1 MESNAMNSRE
11 TRTGERGAVS
21 IKTIV
26 MVFILLSAV
35 FLVMKLAPLYIEQ
48 RKVIY
53 DVEEV
58 ARIAA
63 VRGYKEERIAPEL
76 GKLCGT
82 YELPEG
88 SISFLRRDGPN
99 VVIAVNYTRSVDL
112 LVTTYSWKVD
122 HTIIGKEL

>member
-1 MESNAMNSRE
+1 MKSSDRGA
-11 TRTGERGAVS
+11 GERGAVS

-26 MVFILLSAV
+26 FVFFLVSAA
-35 FLVMKLAPLYIEQ
+35 FIVMKLAPVYIEQ

-63 VRGYKEERIAPEL
+63 VRGYKEERITPEL
-76 GKLCGT
+76 GKICGT
-82 YELPEG
+82 YDLPEG
-88 SISFLRRDGPN
+88 SLNFLRRDGAN
-99 VVIAVNYTRSVDL
+99 VVIAVTYTRSVDL
-112 LVTTYSWKVD
+112 LVTTYDWKVE

>member
-1 MESNAMNSRE
+1 MKSSNRRA
-11 TRTGERGAVS
+11 GERGAVS

-26 MVFILLSAV
+26 VVFFLVSAA

-63 VRGYKEERIAPEL
+63 VRGYKEERITPEL
-76 GKLCGT
+76 GKIRGT
-82 YELPEG
+82 YDLPEG
-88 SISFLRRDGPN
+88 SLNFLRRDGTN
-99 VVIAVNYTRSVDL
+99 VVIAVTYTRSVDL
-112 LVTTYSWKVD
+112 LVTTYDWKVE

>member
-1 MESNAMNSRE
+1 MKSSDRRA
-11 TRTGERGAVS
+11 GERGAVS

-26 MVFILLSAV
+26 VIFFLVSAAFV
-35 FLVMKLAPLYIEQ
+35 VMKLAPVYIEQ

-63 VRGYKEERIAPEL
+63 VRGYKEERITPEL
-76 GKLCGT
+76 GKICGA
-82 YELPEG
+82 YDLPEG
-88 SISFLRRDGPN
+88 SVNFLRRDGTN

-112 LVTTYSWKVD
+112 LVTTYDWKVE